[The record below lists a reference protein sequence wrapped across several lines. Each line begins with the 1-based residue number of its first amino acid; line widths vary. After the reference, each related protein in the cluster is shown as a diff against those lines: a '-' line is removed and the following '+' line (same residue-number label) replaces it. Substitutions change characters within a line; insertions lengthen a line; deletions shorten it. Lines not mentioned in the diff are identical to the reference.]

1 MNFIE
6 TLREKA
12 IKVQKTIVL
21 PEGTEPR
28 TLKATQIILEQKI
41 AKPILIGNPEKINAA
56 AKELGVKIDGAR
68 IVDPVNSEYYE
79 DFVNTFYE
87 MRKAKGVDMEKARK
101 MMADEVYFA
110 TMMVKKDVADGLVSG
125 AIHSTG
131 DTIRPALQIIKTK
144 PGIKSV

>member
-101 MMADEVYFA
+101 MMAED
-110 TMMVKKDVADGLVSG
+110 
-125 AIHSTG
+125 
-131 DTIRPALQIIKTK
+131 R
-144 PGIKSV
+144 KSVV